1 MRQVTFAKAQAPF
14 GVGDKRLVP
23 DDVAARLEREGVLS
37 ASEPF
42 PPQAALAPAKPT
54 RAALKPERPTGTLD
68 LRIAE

>member
-23 DDVAARLEREGVLS
+23 DDVAARLEGEGVIS

-42 PPQAALAPAKPT
+42 PPRASAPERPKRP
-54 RAALKPERPTGTLD
+54 ALKPERPTGTLD